1 MAFTFNWQGIRVN
14 PVSGARNDGAARADA
29 ANFGGA
35 ARGYENRKLDN
46 EYRKLDNEY
55 AAMVR
60 GRRDMQANIDGI
72 KAEIDRLEARQAEIR
87 AIIGGA

>member
-46 EYRKLDNEY
+46 EYAD
-55 AAMVR
+55 MVR

>member
-46 EYRKLDNEY
+46 EY

>member
-46 EYRKLDNEY
+46 EYAD
-55 AAMVR
+55 MVR

-72 KAEIDRLEARQAEIR
+72 KSEIDRLEARQAEIR

>member
-46 EYRKLDNEY
+46 EY

-72 KAEIDRLEARQAEIR
+72 KAEIDRLEARQAEIL

>member
-14 PVSGARNDGAARADA
+14 PVAGAKGNEAARADA
-29 ANFGGA
+29 ANFGA
-35 ARGYENRKLDN
+35 AVRGYENRKLD
-46 EYRKLDNEY
+46 KDY
-55 AAMVR
+55 AEMVR
-60 GRRDMQANIDGI
+60 GRRDMQANVDGI

>member
-1 MAFTFNWQGIRVN
+1 MAFTFNWQGIMVN

-35 ARGYENRKLDN
+35 ARGYENRKI
-46 EYRKLDNEY
+46 DNEY

-72 KAEIDRLEARQAEIR
+72 KAEIDRLEARQAEIL

>member
-14 PVSGARNDGAARADA
+14 PVSGARNDGAARSDA

-35 ARGYENRKLDN
+35 ARGYEN
-46 EYRKLDNEY
+46 RKLDNEY

>member
-46 EYRKLDNEY
+46 EY

-60 GRRDMQANIDGI
+60 GRRDMQANIDSI
-72 KAEIDRLEARQAEIR
+72 QAEIDRLEARQAEIL